1 VCLLWNYKHYQTV
14 QYTHVCNHIQF
25 VSTFH
30 NTTKIYIFLIY
41 YFLATIYMAEIDVN
55 LYKQDE
61 KMRNY
66 CEKKE
71 KRIESKQIS
80 NEVNPPKPPPKPK
93 PAKKKDIDPIQFIRY
108 AKAHE
113 HELKRERND
122 ELEFAKEQQ
131 KQFMKQM
138 KLEKIYKENQRND
151 AIKNI
156 IQEKKMKKL
165 MQDERDKLKN
175 SPYMSDLNNSVS
187 SVLSYPYKS
196 NIIKRNILEHNIQQ
210 NKLLNELITENI
222 ILDTFFKLNKGI
234 IMPCLL
240 YAGEIV
246 KTEKQFPEVLMK
258 IKQEELRLQNEQIKV
273 KNEQKVQKTDE
284 ITVDLKQ

>member
-1 VCLLWNYKHYQTV
+1 
-14 QYTHVCNHIQF
+14 
-25 VSTFH
+25 
-30 NTTKIYIFLIY
+30 
-41 YFLATIYMAEIDVN
+41 MAEIDVN
-55 LYKQDE
+55 LFKQDE

-93 PAKKKDIDPIQFIRY
+93 PAKKKDIDPIQFIKY

-113 HELKRERND
+113 HELKQERNA

-131 KQFMKQM
+131 KQIMKQM

-175 SPYMSDLNNSVS
+175 SP
-187 SVLSYPYKS
+187 
-196 NIIKRNILEHNIQQ
+196 
-210 NKLLNELITENI
+210 
-222 ILDTFFKLNKGI
+222 
-234 IMPCLL
+234 
-240 YAGEIV
+240 
-246 KTEKQFPEVLMK
+246 
-258 IKQEELRLQNEQIKV
+258 
-273 KNEQKVQKTDE
+273 
-284 ITVDLKQ
+284 

>member
-1 VCLLWNYKHYQTV
+1 
-14 QYTHVCNHIQF
+14 
-25 VSTFH
+25 
-30 NTTKIYIFLIY
+30 
-41 YFLATIYMAEIDVN
+41 MAEIDVN

-80 NEVNPPKPPPKPK
+80 TEINPPKPPKPPKQP
-93 PAKKKDIDPIQFIRY
+93 KKKEVDPIQFMKY
-108 AKAHE
+108 ANAH
-113 HELKRERND
+113 KREMN
-122 ELEFAKEQQ
+122 EEFHARLQYEKEQQ
-131 KQFMKQM
+131 KQIMKQM
-138 KLEKIYKENQRND
+138 KFEKIYKENQRNE

-156 IQEKKMKKL
+156 VQEKKMKKL

-175 SPYMSDLNNSVS
+175 SPYMGDLHNTVS

-258 IKQEELRLQNEQIKV
+258 IKQEELKLQNEQVKI
-273 KNEQKVQKTDE
+273 KNEQKTDE
-284 ITVDLKQ
+284 KTNELNK

>member
-1 VCLLWNYKHYQTV
+1 
-14 QYTHVCNHIQF
+14 
-25 VSTFH
+25 
-30 NTTKIYIFLIY
+30 
-41 YFLATIYMAEIDVN
+41 MAEIDVN
-55 LYKQDE
+55 LFKQDE

-113 HELKRERND
+113 HELKQERNA

-131 KQFMKQM
+131 KQIMKQM
-138 KLEKIYKENQRND
+138 KLEKIHKENQRND

-175 SPYMSDLNNSVS
+175 SPYMSDLNSTVS

-196 NIIKRNILEHNIQQ
+196 NMIKRNILEHNIQQ

-273 KNEQKVQKTDE
+273 KNEQIKEKNEQKKDE
-284 ITVDLKQ
+284 ITNETLK